1 MNFWYW
7 FVSTGWL
14 YAMMGI
20 GIFLAVWLAK
30 NWKRLDWC
38 NRLGALAII
47 VLVLHV
53 GEEWVLPGGFH
64 YIYNENSA
72 TPDRYPMNQLTDM
85 ITNFGGAVLGLV
97 VLLIWGL
104 NTGAGLAIGIF
115 SLFEAVIH
123 IVLASKSLNAFSAM
137 GQTAFY
143 APGLNTA
150 LFGFLPLAIAYLLYF
165 VFHKPKPNVKQWIGG
180 ICTLLVLSFL
190 LVNLPEMLLKS
201 EDSPYAFISH
211 GYYDAFLNGT
221 APSGMSGGTVAT
233 IIIGCLLVVGLIA
246 LCVYYFGVKKK
257 SFKDITTYLKDTFNR
272 QANATPLQ
280 DTTSQDEPLQETE
293 NNG

>member
-14 YAMMGI
+14 YVMMGI

-30 NWKRLDWC
+30 KWKTLDWC

-64 YIYNENSA
+64 YIYNENSPM
-72 TPDRYPMNQLTDM
+72 PDRYPMNQLTDM
-85 ITNFGGAVLGLV
+85 ITNFGGAVIGLV

-123 IVLASKSLNAFSAM
+123 IVLATKSLNAFSSI

-150 LFGFLPLAIAYLLYF
+150 LFGFLPLAIAYLMYF
-165 VFHKPKPNVKQWIGG
+165 IFHKQKPKLKQWIGG
-180 ICTLLVLSFL
+180 IVALGLLSFL
-190 LVNLPEMLLKS
+190 LVNLPEMLLKD
-201 EDSPYAFISH
+201 ENSPYAFVSH
-211 GYYDAFLNGT
+211 GYYDAYLNGT
-221 APSGMSGGTVAT
+221 AQVGMSGGCVAS
-233 IIIGCLLVVGLIA
+233 IIIGSMLLVGIII

-257 SFKDITTYLKDTFNR
+257 SFKDIIAYFKMVFN
-272 QANATPLQ
+272 QEECVECECAQ
-280 DTTSQDEPLQETE
+280 SDEIQL
-293 NNG
+293 